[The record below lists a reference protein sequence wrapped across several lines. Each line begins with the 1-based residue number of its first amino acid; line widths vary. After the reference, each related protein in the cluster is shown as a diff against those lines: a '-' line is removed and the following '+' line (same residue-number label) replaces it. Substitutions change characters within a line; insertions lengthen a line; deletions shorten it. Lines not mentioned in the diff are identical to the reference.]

1 MTTLAKT
8 PVSKTFYLSTAWN
21 GRKYSQSSD
30 VPAVTAPSGLGATPS
45 GTTMALAWTNGEATA
60 TTVIERSP
68 NGSSGWTPIV
78 TKDAGVTS
86 HNDTGLANAA
96 YYYRVRHLINN
107 TYSDYSSSANGTISG
122 GTAGFA
128 HGSSYTLT
136 GTGFGTKSEP
146 LPIMFDNFSS
156 GTVGNN
162 VRPNSPTVSA
172 SGTWVWDD
180 QGITSTRPVYSTDV
194 LRTGR
199 TRSAKAAYGGSVYA
213 NALEIIDT
221 GFTAAGA
228 EKFISWWLHYDLTSA
243 SHSINFKPFIAYGT
257 FENQV
262 PEFYLGYGA
271 PSSDDQ
277 LRNSF
282 QDKVSGAGSAGIINT
297 PTIYA
302 APNVDAIE
310 GSWVKFELW
319 IKQSTADTF
328 DGAFQLRVHN
338 PDDGSAITMP
348 MDDATV
354 RTRLYSDRNYRNFL
368 IGAYH
373 ASSGGATG
381 NVYVSDVYCDDT
393 RQRVELGDASTWAAC
408 KWTEAQVATAWA
420 NTSITITANTGAFT
434 AGQTAYLY
442 VIDANGD
449 PVSTSGTA
457 VTVA

>member
-1 MTTLAKT
+1 MAKNGII
-8 PVSKTFYLSTAWN
+8 KRRRIATAWDGYRYLN
-21 GRKYSQSSD
+21 SSH
-30 VPAVTAPSGLGATPS
+30 VPAVTAPSGLSATPS
-45 GTTMALAWTNGEATA
+45 GTTMSLSWTNGLSNADIL
-60 TTVIERSP
+60 VERSP
-68 NGSSGWTPIV
+68 NGSSGWSVIATKTP
-78 TKDAGVTS
+78 TTTTHSDTS
-86 HNDTGLANAA
+86 LANGT
-96 YYYRVRHLINN
+96 YYYRVRHLINA

-381 NVYVSDVYCDDT
+381 NVYVSDVYCDNT

-408 KWTEAQVATAWA
+408 KWTEAQVATAWS
-420 NTSITITANTGAFT
+420 NTSITITANAGAFT

-442 VIDANGD
+442 VIDANGA